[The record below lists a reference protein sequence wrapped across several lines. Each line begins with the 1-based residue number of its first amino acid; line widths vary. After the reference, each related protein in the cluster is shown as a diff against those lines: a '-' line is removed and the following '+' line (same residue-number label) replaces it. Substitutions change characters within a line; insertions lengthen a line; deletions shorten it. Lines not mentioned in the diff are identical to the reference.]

1 MDTDLYRNIIYTM
14 PYKIDISWTI
24 KEKLIESDFVSVHF
38 SGKKPAFPKIRGF
51 LYDLPGQRGKV
62 YIPPDDSGETG
73 RRMLNNYLEKEIGGV
88 RYKVHSIFASEG
100 DFQALSEKLL
110 VSRAMKLRDNGCA
123 GDAAGG

>member
-1 MDTDLYRNIIYTM
+1 MYTDINYITAQKM
-14 PYKIDISWTI
+14 DISQTI
-24 KEKLIESDFVSVHF
+24 KGTLAESDFVSVHF
-38 SGKKPAFPKIRGF
+38 SEKKPAFPKIRGF

-62 YIPPDDSGETG
+62 CIPPDDSGETG

-110 VSRAMKLRDNGCA
+110 VSRTMKLRDNGCA